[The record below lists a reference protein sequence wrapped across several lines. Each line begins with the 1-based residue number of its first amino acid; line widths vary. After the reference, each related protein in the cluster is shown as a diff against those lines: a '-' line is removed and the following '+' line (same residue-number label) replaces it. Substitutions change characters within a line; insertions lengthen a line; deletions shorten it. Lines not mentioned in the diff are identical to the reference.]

1 MLILRLRYFNIWFS
15 YYLTEVLPSLII
27 KRSFF
32 ADAKYQNSKNQ
43 QHFGNELDFISFF
56 RDWFRLPEQILI
68 IFLVWHGLIKIKFNN
83 NFMSYL
89 SDYLYRAKHYSWSRI
104 FYSVVHSVVPVA
116 TLFHVC
122 TNPIYPKHM
131 N

>member
-1 MLILRLRYFNIWFS
+1 MLILRLGYFNIWFS

-32 ADAKYQNSKNQ
+32 ADAKYQNSKTNNILAMNLILF
-43 QHFGNELDFISFF
+43 HSFVIGSDFQNRYLSFF
-56 RDWFRLPEQILI
+56 LCGI
-68 IFLVWHGLIKIKFNN
+68 GLIKIKFNN

-89 SDYLYRAKHYSWSRI
+89 SDYLYRAKHYSWSRML
-104 FYSVVHSVVPVA
+104 YSLVHGVVPVA

-122 TNPIYPKHM
+122 TNPIYTKHM

>member
-32 ADAKYQNSKNQ
+32 PDAKYQNSKNQ

-56 RDWFRLPEQILI
+56 RDWLRLPEQILI
-68 IFLVWHGLIKIKFNN
+68 IFLVWHWLDKNQI
-83 NFMSYL
+83 
-89 SDYLYRAKHYSWSRI
+89 
-104 FYSVVHSVVPVA
+104 
-116 TLFHVC
+116 
-122 TNPIYPKHM
+122 
-131 N
+131 